1 MKEQKSIF
9 EIADKY
15 DAFFVDVYGV
25 LFDGV
30 LLCEYAIDTLKKL
43 KNMGKKIIILSN
55 TTQISED
62 AKSGSM
68 QRGMMEGEH
77 YDDFITSGE
86 FLHQTIK
93 NNPSEFR
100 KMIGADVETVKCI
113 FMGNNNVFA
122 DTFLKKVDNYDD
134 ADFLYIGI
142 PRISYGSVRMD
153 DVLDED
159 GNHVNIEDIISSDWH
174 KLQDSQGRR
183 GFEEFAH
190 QLEICL
196 EKKKP
201 ILLANPDI
209 FAHGTADNSRHRV
222 PIVTQGCIG
231 KYYEKLGGKVIKFGK
246 PFKGIFEFAKKAVE
260 TDKIAMIGDTP
271 WTDISGANAIGID
284 SVMITSGV
292 AQEFFADMPIHLHT
306 HEKLQILLDK
316 ISPKMGE
323 ANSNFEPTF
332 VLEKLC

>member
-122 DTFLKKVDNYDD
+122 DTFLRKVDNYN
-134 ADFLYIGI
+134 ADLVIIQGVSSNGIGLAIMNRLLRACEYNLY
-142 PRISYGSVRMD
+142 
-153 DVLDED
+153 E
-159 GNHVNIEDIISSDWH
+159 
-174 KLQDSQGRR
+174 
-183 GFEEFAH
+183 
-190 QLEICL
+190 
-196 EKKKP
+196 
-201 ILLANPDI
+201 
-209 FAHGTADNSRHRV
+209 
-222 PIVTQGCIG
+222 
-231 KYYEKLGGKVIKFGK
+231 
-246 PFKGIFEFAKKAVE
+246 
-260 TDKIAMIGDTP
+260 
-271 WTDISGANAIGID
+271 
-284 SVMITSGV
+284 
-292 AQEFFADMPIHLHT
+292 
-306 HEKLQILLDK
+306 
-316 ISPKMGE
+316 
-323 ANSNFEPTF
+323 
-332 VLEKLC
+332 